1 MIVLKHCG
9 ARTLMSNP
17 LAKINVFRIVK
28 DHISTLK
35 DYGKSKVSTFDLL
48 IFFLCPM
55 FVSVALVLFDVR
67 LTTELASLLI
77 TVFSIFA
84 GLLFNLQILM
94 FDVIG
99 KVSNTEALPETLNNW
114 RSLNRRMLILESVSF
129 NISFEVLLCLSGVVL
144 LAVSTLF
151 KNLTIQTIVSAAA
164 FYIVILFSLT
174 LAMVLRRV
182 HGLLSDEIKIQKEII
197 KNLNNY

>member
-1 MIVLKHCG
+1 
-9 ARTLMSNP
+9 MSNP